1 MLKTLDDLR
10 RFTVA
15 RNFPEPTTLKRAVHR
30 MGFVQA
36 DPIRAPARAQDL
48 ILRHRVKNYHA
59 GDLERHYARLDIE
72 EDTFVVYGF
81 VTKAVHALMHP
92 RAEEAS
98 RGKKKK
104 RETRTTALL
113 LEFVRRRG
121 AVHPREVDEHFAH
134 GRVTNYWGGS
144 SNATTHLLELLHYR
158 GLLRVARRENGI
170 RIYAAREYE
179 LPDQAGQNAGAPG
192 AALIPIG
199 STGAPGSAAISIGS
213 IGSTGAASEQE
224 RLSARIDALVDV
236 AVRLYAPLPD
246 RSLADLVRR
255 LRYAAPQWQTE
266 LKSALQRAKER
277 LAHAH
282 IEGVDWYWPETE
294 KAAQQATE
302 KAVSQATSNAA
313 GQAADKAVRRAT
325 AEAPEERDVP
335 EDRVR
340 LLAPFD
346 PVVRD
351 RPRFE
356 LLWGWEYRF
365 EAYTP
370 APKRKL
376 GYYALPLLWRDRVI
390 GWANLAMKNGE
401 LNSEFGYVTSP
412 PRDRAFKRELA
423 AELDRMRVFLGLGS

>member
-81 VTKAVHALMHP
+81 VTKSLHALMHP
-92 RAEEAS
+92 RAEGAT
-98 RGKKKK
+98 RGTKKK

-113 LEFVRRRG
+113 LDFVRERG
-121 AVHPREVDEHFAH
+121 AVHPSEVDEHFAH

-170 RIYAAREYE
+170 RIYAAREAAREYE
-179 LPDQAGQNAGAPG
+179 FPDQAGNAAR
-192 AALIPIG
+192 
-199 STGAPGSAAISIGS
+199 APGSATNSIGSATIS
-213 IGSTGAASEQE
+213 IGSTGDAPEQE
-224 RLSARIDALVDV
+224 RVDARLDALVDV
-236 AVRLYAPLPD
+236 VVRLYAPLPG
-246 RSLADLVRR
+246 RSLADLVSR
-255 LRYAAPQWQTE
+255 LRYAAPQWQAE
-266 LKSALQRAKER
+266 LKRALQRAKER
-277 LAHAH
+277 LAQTRVDD
-282 IEGVDWYWPETE
+282 VDWYWP
-294 KAAQQATE
+294 ATE
-302 KAVSQATSNAA
+302 NPLQRKT
-313 GQAADKAVRRAT
+313 
-325 AEAPEERDVP
+325 PEP
-335 EDRVR
+335 TTTDRVR

-351 RPRFE
+351 RNRFE

-390 GWANLAMKNGE
+390 GWANLSVKNGE
-401 LNSEFGYVTSP
+401 LNSELGYVASE

-423 AELDRMRVFLGLGS
+423 AELDRMRVFLGLAS